1 MGNAAFVLI
10 AVGVAALASL
20 LLWAAH
26 RRPRTFMSSIEDFQ
40 REMKAPVVAAV
51 PELSFP
57 DRDGSFHRV
66 DGEAGGFV
74 LTEDPLQPR
83 VDWRI
88 RIVPAGS

>member
-40 REMKAPVVAAV
+40 REMKA
-51 PELSFP
+51 LSHEEEEQQARRRPSLRARGLTPP
-57 DRDGSFHRV
+57 DESAEGN
-66 DGEAGGFV
+66 
-74 LTEDPLQPR
+74 
-83 VDWRI
+83 
-88 RIVPAGS
+88 